1 MKVCEKVQ
9 KKGVT
14 TYNEVADELVAEFSS
29 ADNHM
34 SPIDSVKA
42 EAEQTHKKNSFTF
55 TIVNSF
61 FFFFPSMYTT
71 KRIFG
76 GVFMM
81 H

>member
-34 SPIDSVKA
+34 SPNDAVSAAV
-42 EAEQTHKKNSFTF
+42 EQPLSE
-55 TIVNSF
+55 
-61 FFFFPSMYTT
+61 
-71 KRIFG
+71 
-76 GVFMM
+76 
-81 H
+81 